1 MTQEVIFPI
10 NVTEKSITVV
20 INDDDMAED
29 TETFTVVL
37 SDPINAVLNDN
48 QNHTKIWITDS
59 EDCK

>member
-37 SDPINAVLNDN
+37 SD
-48 QNHTKIWITDS
+48 HS
-59 EDCK
+59 HC